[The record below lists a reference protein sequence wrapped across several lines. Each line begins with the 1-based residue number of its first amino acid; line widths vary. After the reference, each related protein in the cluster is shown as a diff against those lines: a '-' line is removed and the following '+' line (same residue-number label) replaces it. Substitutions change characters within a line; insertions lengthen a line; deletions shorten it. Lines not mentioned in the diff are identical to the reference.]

1 MTEELSFF
9 PFSSKKSFQA
19 IPSLTLLGSP
29 PQKKPACNIYFCFS
43 EITFCCHL
51 EIREAK
57 NSERWVCTH
66 IQTVESWHSQQC
78 LKDITG
84 LNGFQHSDR
93 MRQAVLGAQCAQM
106 QELQSR
112 DSSLRSQSPAFKHRL
127 WHQQTQ
133 SHIHVNR
140 GDRRRALDVYLRG
153 LRYWQIFKIFLYL
166 LNQQNWELGGSG
178 SIKISIFLI
187 LNSRG
192 FLHYK
197 K

>member
-84 LNGFQHSDR
+84 LNSFQHSDR
-93 MRQAVLGAQCAQM
+93 MRQAVLGTQCAQM
-106 QELQSR
+106 QELQR
-112 DSSLRSQSPAFKHRL
+112 QGQFSSFPEPSL
-127 WHQQTQ
+127 QTQ
-133 SHIHVNR
+133 AVASADTKPHPCQQR
-140 GDRRRALDVYLRG
+140 G
-153 LRYWQIFKIFLYL
+153 Q
-166 LNQQNWELGGSG
+166 EE
-178 SIKISIFLI
+178 SIRCLS
-187 LNSRG
+187 
-192 FLHYK
+192 
-197 K
+197 